1 MAYLTHEE
9 YRELGFDSTREFEAL
24 ENRAELA
31 IDLFIRHYYD
41 FHDFDKDH
49 KTRKKAVKLAT
60 AYQIQYLDS
69 TGILTAEDKQTIAS
83 TTLGRTTVAYSSN
96 NSSRAPGVIFVYP
109 QYCDVEL
116 DSSFRN
122 SIVKDGSDE
131 YIVNKIIPVYE
142 PFNRKVF
149 CYEIEVM

>member
-9 YRELGFDSTREFEAL
+9 YRELGFESTSEFDEL
-24 ENRAELA
+24 LKRAELA

-41 FHDFDKDH
+41 FHDFDADH

-83 TTLGRTTVAYSSN
+83 TTLGRTSVSYGSN
-96 NSSRAPGVIFVYP
+96 NGSRASETASGYNLSLDAFNALRSAGFLCSGVDYGR
-109 QYCDVEL
+109 Y
-116 DSSFRN
+116 
-122 SIVKDGSDE
+122 
-131 YIVNKIIPVYE
+131 
-142 PFNRKVF
+142 
-149 CYEIEVM
+149 

>member
-9 YRELGFDSTREFEAL
+9 YRELGFDGTSEFEVL
-24 ENRAELA
+24 EKRAELA

-41 FHDFDKDH
+41 FHDFDTDH

-83 TTLGRTTVAYSSN
+83 TTLGRTSVSYSSN
-96 NSSRAPGVIFVYP
+96 NGSRASETASGYNLSLDAFNALKSAGFMYSGVDYGR
-109 QYCDVEL
+109 Y
-116 DSSFRN
+116 
-122 SIVKDGSDE
+122 
-131 YIVNKIIPVYE
+131 
-142 PFNRKVF
+142 
-149 CYEIEVM
+149 

>member
-9 YRELGFDSTREFEAL
+9 YRELGFDITSEFEVL
-24 ENRAELA
+24 EKRAELA

-49 KTRKKAVKLAT
+49 KARKKAVKLAT

-96 NSSRAPGVIFVYP
+96 NSSRASETASGYNLSLDAFNALKSAGFLYSGVDYGR
-109 QYCDVEL
+109 Y
-116 DSSFRN
+116 
-122 SIVKDGSDE
+122 
-131 YIVNKIIPVYE
+131 
-142 PFNRKVF
+142 
-149 CYEIEVM
+149 

>member
-9 YRELGFDSTREFEAL
+9 YRELGFGSTSEFEAL
-24 ENRAELA
+24 LKRAELA

-49 KTRKKAVKLAT
+49 KARKKAVKLAT

-83 TTLGRTTVAYSSN
+83 TTLGRTSVSYSSN
-96 NSSRAPGVIFVYP
+96 NGSRASEAASGYNLSLDAFNALKSAGFLYSGVDYGR
-109 QYCDVEL
+109 Y
-116 DSSFRN
+116 
-122 SIVKDGSDE
+122 
-131 YIVNKIIPVYE
+131 
-142 PFNRKVF
+142 
-149 CYEIEVM
+149 